1 MVETGMD
8 VHLNDLFNFAI
19 NVTCP
24 FHGVSHYWLSNVWLN
39 LSCYGATKI
48 IILRQVA
55 QTLASVTCTIAVP
68 QMRWHIPSK
77 KVQLTLAWHLLL
89 CKFHKASPHWQT
101 QNRNLYSVSTL
112 QGVPNLLLTMWI
124 HDDYHGHKKVLKIER
139 IMIADF
145 KKYIIFHTKCFWN
158 VAVTSSKVIKMPKA
172 HFFKALTW

>member
-1 MVETGMD
+1 MS
-8 VHLNDLFNFAI
+8 F
-19 NVTCP
+19 
-24 FHGVSHYWLSNVWLN
+24 
-39 LSCYGATKI
+39 YGATKI

-77 KVQLTLAWHLLL
+77 KVQLTLAWHLPL

-158 VAVTSSKVIKMPKA
+158 VAVTSSKVMKMPKA

>member
-77 KVQLTLAWHLLL
+77 RVQLTLAWHLLL
-89 CKFHKASPHWQT
+89 CKFHTASLHWQT
-101 QNRNLYSVSTL
+101 QNHNLYSVSTL
-112 QGVPNLLLTMWI
+112 QGVPNLLLMMWI
-124 HDDYHGHKKVLKIER
+124 HDDYHGHKTVLKIDR

-145 KKYIIFHTKCFWN
+145 KNTLYFIPN
-158 VAVTSSKVIKMPKA
+158 VSEM
-172 HFFKALTW
+172 